1 MALAKTHHQF
11 RLKPNSHYFKQ
22 IFCEFIFSTQKST
35 VFASFHSMTKLCFL
49 FSLCSVSLLFSQER
63 DSAALISE
71 VRIDAYKKPTT
82 FISSTKSVA
91 VVSEN
96 LLNQN
101 IPERILES
109 INQIAG
115 ARMEER
121 SPGSYRIS
129 LRGSTLRSPFGV
141 RNVKIYLDDF
151 ILSDASGNTY
161 FNVVSPELINRMELY
176 KGPESGDY
184 GAVTGGTV
192 LLQTRKSDQISANL
206 AIGSYGTF
214 NQSFD
219 LSKHIGKH
227 FFQVFQNYYQTDS
240 YRDQS
245 KVQRKQIFV
254 KDNFQYSE
262 NGLLKAMIL
271 YADLD
276 YQTPGGLTLEQMQ
289 INRKQARPSTKTV
302 PGAKEQDAG
311 IRNKMILAGISNDY
325 NFSPDFSHFIL
336 IQGSYVDFE
345 NPFITNYE
353 NRFEKN
359 FALRTH
365 LNYEKNWNTISLAY
379 RLGFEGG
386 INDILVR
393 NYDNNRGTEGNPQNF
408 DQIKNTSG
416 FFFLSQKLNVSE
428 KLFTDLS
435 ISLNSNSYDW
445 NRIYPRNEE
454 GTVHFK
460 NQWLPNFGFT
470 YLLGKGFSVR
480 GKIGKGNSAPT
491 NEEIRSS
498 NQQFNTDLKPEFG
511 WNKEI
516 GIRKQFGNYIFVEGN
531 YFDFRMKDAIVRRQN
546 EAGQEY
552 FVNSGETVQ
561 KGVEILLE
569 SKNFNLKN
577 NFLSHFR
584 FRLSGSFYDF
594 TFKNYQQNGNDFSG
608 NEITGVPKTTI
619 NSLLNFT
626 FFRKLSVDYSHF
638 YTSKIPLNDANS
650 VWSESNLIG
659 NIQFRFPVDF
669 EKTRVSLYLQIQNLY
684 NEEYVLGFD
693 INAFGNRYYNP
704 AAKRNFVLGMK
715 VDF

>member
-1 MALAKTHHQF
+1 MKKIYLF
-11 RLKPNSHYFKQ
+11 VPIL
-22 IFCEFIFSTQKST
+22 C
-35 VFASFHSMTKLCFL
+35 ASFL
-49 FSLCSVSLLFSQER
+49 FSQKR
-63 DSAALISE
+63 DSATLISE
-71 VRIDAYKKPTT
+71 VRIDAYKKPTA
-82 FISSTKSVA
+82 FINSTKSVS
-91 VVSEN
+91 VISEN

-101 IPERILES
+101 TPERMLES

-141 RNVKIYLDDF
+141 RNVKVYLDDF

-161 FNVVSPELINRMELY
+161 FNVISPELIDRMEIY

-192 LLQTRKSDQISANL
+192 LLKTKSSENLSANL
-206 AIGSYGTF
+206 SVGSYGTF
-214 NQSFD
+214 NQSVDF
-219 LSKHIGKH
+219 SKQIGKH
-227 FFQVFQNYYQTDS
+227 FFEVFQNYYQTDS

-262 NGLLKAMIL
+262 KGLLKAML
-271 YADLD
+271 MYSDLD
-276 YQTPGGLTLEQMQ
+276 YQTPGGLTLEQMNL
-289 INRKQARPSTKTV
+289 NRKQARPATPTV
-302 PGAKEQDAG
+302 PGAQEQNAG
-311 IRNKMILAGISNDY
+311 IRNKMVLAGISNEY
-325 NFSPDFSHFIL
+325 QFTPNFSHFIL
-336 IQGSYVDFE
+336 VQGSYVDFE
-345 NPFITNYE
+345 NPFITNFE

-365 LNYEKNWNTISLAY
+365 FNYEKNWDKVSLAY

-386 INDILVR
+386 MNDILIK
-393 NYDNNRGTEGNPQNF
+393 NYDNNKGFKGNPQNF
-408 DQIKNTSG
+408 DQLKNSSG
-416 FFFLSQKLNVSE
+416 FYFLSQKLNFNE
-428 KLFTDLS
+428 KLFTDVS
-435 ISLNSNSYDW
+435 ISLNSNLYDW
-445 NRIYPRNEE
+445 ERLFPRAEN
-454 GTVHFK
+454 GNIHFK
-460 NQWLPNFGFT
+460 NQWLPNFGLT
-470 YLLGKGFSVR
+470 YLLGKGFSAR

-498 NQQFNTDLKPEFG
+498 IQEFNQNLSPEYG

-516 GIRKQFGNYIFVEGN
+516 GIRKQFGNFLFVEGS

-546 EAGQEY
+546 DAGQEF

-561 KGVEILLE
+561 KGFEVLLE
-569 SKNFNLKN
+569 SRNFNLKN
-577 NFLSHFR
+577 DFFSNFKFR
-584 FRLSGSFYDF
+584 FSGSFYDF
-594 TFKNYQQNGNDFSG
+594 KFKNYQQNDNNFSG
-608 NEITGVPKTTI
+608 NDLTGVPRTTI

-626 FFRKLSVDYSHF
+626 FVKKLNVDYSHF
-638 YTSKIPLNDANS
+638 YTSKMPLNDANT
-650 VWSESNLIG
+650 VWSEPSLIG
-659 NIQFRFPVDF
+659 NIQFRYPIDF
-669 EKTRVSLYLQIQNLY
+669 EKTRVNLYLQIQNLY